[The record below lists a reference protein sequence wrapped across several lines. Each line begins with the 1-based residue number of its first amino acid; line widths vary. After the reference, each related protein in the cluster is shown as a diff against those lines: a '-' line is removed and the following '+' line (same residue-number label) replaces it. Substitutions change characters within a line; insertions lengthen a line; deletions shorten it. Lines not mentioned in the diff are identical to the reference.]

1 MRALGLGVGG
11 VLLAAT
17 WALPA
22 PAGMPAEA
30 WRVAGVAALM
40 AAWWVT
46 EALPLPATALIP
58 LVLLPLLDLA
68 SIGDTA
74 APYANPVIFLFLGG
88 FMLAGAL
95 SRCGLHRRIALGIV
109 AASGT
114 SPAALVAGFMGA
126 TAFLSMWVS
135 NTATVLMVLPIALS
149 VLALEDG
156 SRGPASGDPPAA
168 AARTRGN
175 EEPGAP
181 AFAIALL
188 LGVAY
193 AANIGGMATLIG
205 TPPNALLAGFMDET
219 YGVRVGF
226 VEWMVLGLPLVA
238 VALPLAWALL
248 TRGLVGARAPDTSL
262 VRAARAGLGP
272 VSRAEVIVGAITALT
287 AGGWMARPLLARW
300 VPGVSDAGIAIA
312 GALSLFVVSEASR
325 DREPLLAWE
334 DVEALPWGVLILFGG
349 GLSLASVIQ
358 GSGLAGWIGASFDA
372 ASGLPPLLVIGA
384 VTAVII
390 YVTELTSNTAT
401 AATFLPVAAA
411 VAIGIGIEPLQLAA
425 AVALSASA
433 AFMMP
438 VATPPNAVIYGSGLV
453 PIGRMVR
460 AGFWLNLAFI
470 GLITAAVRMLT
481 PLVA

>member
-1 MRALGLGVGG
+1 
-11 VLLAAT
+11 
-17 WALPA
+17 
-22 PAGMPAEA
+22 
-30 WRVAGVAALM
+30 
-40 AAWWVT
+40 
-46 EALPLPATALIP
+46 
-58 LVLLPLLDLA
+58 
-68 SIGDTA
+68 
-74 APYANPVIFLFLGG
+74 
-88 FMLAGAL
+88 
-95 SRCGLHRRIALGIV
+95 
-109 AASGT
+109 
-114 SPAALVAGFMGA
+114 
-126 TAFLSMWVS
+126 
-135 NTATVLMVLPIALS
+135 
-149 VLALEDG
+149 
-156 SRGPASGDPPAA
+156 
-168 AARTRGN
+168 
-175 EEPGAP
+175 
-181 AFAIALL
+181 
-188 LGVAY
+188 
-193 AANIGGMATLIG
+193 
-205 TPPNALLAGFMDET
+205 
-219 YGVRVGF
+219 
-226 VEWMVLGLPLVA
+226 
-238 VALPLAWALL
+238 
-248 TRGLVGARAPDTSL
+248 
-262 VRAARAGLGP
+262 
-272 VSRAEVIVGAITALT
+272 
-287 AGGWMARPLLARW
+287 MARPLLARW

-470 GLITAAVRMLT
+470 GLITAAVRMLA